1 MTTQEPS
8 QISGSSGVDNNQP
21 TDDASDLTLPGD
33 ETADREILADDDT
46 SNEEDADIDDDGA
59 PDDVEEDGLAIQE
72 TTVPR
77 SAELYA
83 SSLQNA
89 CTAARIADD
98 LRGQNIVVLDLTRV
112 TSIVDFFVIA
122 TANSQ
127 RQMHAIADEVNRKLK
142 REDGNKRISVE
153 GYRTQGNWLLTDY
166 GDVVLHVFT
175 QEGRALY
182 ALEQLWADA
191 GRIDWQNVPLPQAK
205 TPADTD
211 GQ

>member
-1 MTTQEPS
+1 MP
-8 QISGSSGVDNNQP
+8 I
-21 TDDASDLTLPGD
+21 DALPADLADESADGD
-33 ETADREILADDDT
+33 EELSDDEGEFDEADDDLAV
-46 SNEEDADIDDDGA
+46 NETPSA
-59 PDDVEEDGLAIQE
+59 
-72 TTVPR
+72 R
-77 SAELYA
+77 SPELYA
-83 SSLQNA
+83 SSLRNA
-89 CTAARIADD
+89 CVAARIADD

-175 QEGRALY
+175 QEGRATY

-191 GRIDWQNVPLPQAK
+191 GRIDWQNWQPTDTA
-205 TPADTD
+205 TPADD
-211 GQ
+211 PS